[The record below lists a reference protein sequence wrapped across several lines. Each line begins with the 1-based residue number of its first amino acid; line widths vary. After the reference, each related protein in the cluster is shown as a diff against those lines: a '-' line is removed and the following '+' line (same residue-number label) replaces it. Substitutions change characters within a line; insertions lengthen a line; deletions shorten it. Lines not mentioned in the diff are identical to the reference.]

1 MVLPLVA
8 HWLLVRADQDTSVP
22 LVVRNLPVLPVW
34 VGSRAVRAAAAVVA
48 PVPPLA
54 MARVADRPAAVV
66 AVLALPVRAPTKP
79 VVAVK
84 VGAVTVPVKVGE
96 ARGARLGTS
105 AATRDRKLGAPV
117 DPLGLAKTRF
127 AAAVAAP
134 VPPLATGSVPV
145 TPVASATWPQEGAA
159 PTPPEIRAL
168 PVATSARPARVPV
181 PLA

>member
-1 MVLPLVA
+1 MLPLVV
-8 HWLLVRADQDTSVP
+8 HWLLVRVAQEASVA
-22 LVVRNLPVLPVW
+22 L
-34 VGSRAVRAAAAVVA
+34 
-48 PVPPLA
+48 VPPLA
-54 MARVADRPAAVV
+54 MASLADSPAAVV

-127 AAAVAAP
+127 AVPTVAAP
-134 VPPLATGSVPV
+134 VPPLAMGR
-145 TPVASATWPQEGAA
+145 TPDTWVVRPTLPQLGAVVA
-159 PTPPEIRAL
+159 PPEIRAL
-168 PVATSARPARVPV
+168 PVATAVSLDRSEAVSYTHLTLPTNREV
-181 PLA
+181 